1 MAPRLKRRTS
11 GNSKPYGTLI
21 PATAV
26 TAALLTAITVGIAVG
41 SWAGGLA
48 LKSALGL
55 SPTGDL
61 RVLRPARDQVLA
73 VVGALGQSDNRCCF
87 AGVLMHS
94 GGLAVGSL
102 PWPDG
107 WDEQAD

>member
-48 LKSALGL
+48 LESAL
-55 SPTGDL
+55 DL
-61 RVLRPARDQVLA
+61 RARRVIYGSCGQLGIRFSPSSARSARAITA
-73 VVGALGQSDNRCCF
+73 VVLQGC
-87 AGVLMHS
+87 
-94 GGLAVGSL
+94 
-102 PWPDG
+102 
-107 WDEQAD
+107 